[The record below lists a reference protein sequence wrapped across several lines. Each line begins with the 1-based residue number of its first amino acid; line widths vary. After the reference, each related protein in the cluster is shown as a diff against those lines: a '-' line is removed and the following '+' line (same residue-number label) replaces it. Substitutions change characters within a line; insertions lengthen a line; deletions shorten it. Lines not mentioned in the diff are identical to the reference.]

1 MVRRSTLALAGR
13 LCKARDPIVL
23 ETPLL
28 RTPGV
33 DSAYT
38 SAGAA
43 PAAAAAADKPTG
55 TIKIED
61 VRVGPGVAVRGTTWM
76 RLVSPPWCSLVT
88 DSLADTPPSP
98 EPAEV
103 FAASTSRSLRALA
116 GPGTG
121 KTYALIKR
129 LTRLVDSGVDPTRIM
144 VVTFARAAAQDL
156 VSAAAEVEAAGGKIV
171 PSTLHSY
178 CFGLLARDKVLEAT
192 GRVPRILVG
201 FERDLL
207 LMDLE
212 GEDFG
217 AKKARRARLAAF
229 EAAWSRRQSEA
240 PGAPVDGLD
249 QGFQTAVL
257 DSLTWHRG
265 MLVGEVI
272 PQALAYLEH
281 NPNAEEFDAY
291 DHVLVDEYQD
301 LNRAEQE
308 VLNLI
313 STNAH
318 LAVIG
323 DDDQSIYG
331 FKQAYPEGIRNFHED
346 RPDTED
352 VQFVV
357 CRRCPA
363 VVVTMA
369 QTLIGRNPGRVRA
382 ALQPHP
388 GNPEGELHHV
398 QWESVAEE
406 AKGVA
411 VFLDAKIAGGVD
423 PGDCLVLTPRRK
435 VGYAIR
441 DEILAKG
448 HPCATYFQE
457 EAISEEQ
464 AMEALCLLTLLANP
478 DDRLALRA
486 WLAIGSSTEMRQ
498 PYRRLYTAARERN
511 VSVGQLLGQL
521 DKGDLAIPY
530 TSRALARWRELND
543 ALDRL
548 RAAEPD
554 LSSLVDRLFPDG
566 VPDLEQLRHIACD
579 ALQDADSVAA
589 LASAVRAASSVREL
603 PTESAEVRVMTMHGS
618 KGLTAQVVVLA
629 GLCHGLMPTIDYDA
643 SPAEQTLLLEEQRRL
658 FFVGVTRTKEVMVF
672 SSYSR
677 LDTAT
682 AMSLGAARGRK
693 LRGGFGALAS
703 PFLAELGPSLPRAVS
718 GSSWRHRSD

>member
-1 MVRRSTLALAGR
+1 
-13 LCKARDPIVL
+13 
-23 ETPLL
+23 
-28 RTPGV
+28 
-33 DSAYT
+33 
-38 SAGAA
+38 
-43 PAAAAAADKPTG
+43 
-55 TIKIED
+55 
-61 VRVGPGVAVRGTTWM
+61 
-76 RLVSPPWCSLVT
+76 
-88 DSLADTPPSP
+88 
-98 EPAEV
+98 
-103 FAASTSRSLRALA
+103 
-116 GPGTG
+116 
-121 KTYALIKR
+121 
-129 LTRLVDSGVDPTRIM
+129 M

-212 GEDFG
+212 GAEFG
-217 AKKARRARLAAF
+217 AKRARTALLAAF

-249 QGFQTAVL
+249 QAFQTAVL
-257 DSLTWHRG
+257 DSLTWHQG

-331 FKQAYPEGIRNFHED
+331 FKQAHPEGIRNFHED

-363 VVVTMA
+363 VVVEMA
-369 QTLIGRNPGRVRA
+369 QTLISRNPGRVRD
-382 ALQPHP
+382 ALQPYP

-398 QWESVAEE
+398 QWASVAEE
-406 AKGVA
+406 AEGVA
-411 VFLDAKIAGGVD
+411 AFLNAKIAGGIE
-423 PGDCLVLTPRRK
+423 PGDCLVLTPRKK

-441 DEILAKG
+441 DAILANG
-448 HPCATYFQE
+448 DACSTYFQE

-498 PYRRLYTAARERN
+498 PYRRLYAAAREQG
-511 VSVGQLLGQL
+511 VSVGHLLIQL
-521 DKGDLAIPY
+521 DAGELVMSY
-530 TSRALARWRELND
+530 TSGALARWRELNV

-548 RAAEPD
+548 RAHEHDMYA
-554 LSSLVDRLFPDG
+554 LVDDLLPAG
-566 VPDLEQLRHIACD
+566 VPELEQLRSIAGD
-579 ALQDADSVAA
+579 ALGEADSVAG
-589 LASAVRAASSVREL
+589 LASAVRAASSLREL
-603 PTESAEVRVMTMHGS
+603 PTDVSEVRVMTMHGS
-618 KGLTAQVVVLA
+618 KGLTARVVVLA
-629 GLCHGLMPTIDYDA
+629 GLCNGLMPTIDHDA
-643 SPAEQTLLLEEQRRL
+643 TPAAQALLLEEQRRL
-658 FFVGVTRTKEVMVF
+658 FFVGVTRTTDVMVF
-672 SSYSR
+672 SSYSQ

-682 AMSLGAARGRK
+682 AMSLGAARGRR
-693 LRGGFGALAS
+693 LRRGFGTVAS
-703 PFLAELGPSLPRAVS
+703 PFLPELGPCLPRAVS
-718 GSSWRHRSD
+718 GPNWRYD